1 MQKNLGKLDKVIRFL
16 LAAVLVILYSLGIVE
31 GMLGVIALVVAGVL
45 VITSLITFCPLYR
58 VLGISTCKI

>member
-16 LAAVLVILYSLGIVE
+16 LAAVLVVLYSFGIVE
-31 GMLGVIALVVAGVL
+31 GILGVIALVVAGVL